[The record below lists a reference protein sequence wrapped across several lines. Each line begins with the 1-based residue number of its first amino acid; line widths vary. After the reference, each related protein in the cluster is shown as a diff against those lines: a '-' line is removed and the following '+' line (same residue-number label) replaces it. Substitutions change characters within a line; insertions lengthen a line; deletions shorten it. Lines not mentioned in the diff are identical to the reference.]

1 MTATSPPVA
10 TRDASGSVDTGP
22 ASSDH
27 PPAPTA
33 TEPPGGSARPGV
45 RQLPGVLLPVLLL
58 GLSAAAGWVTTGE
71 LVMREAM
78 LASTPST
85 LLLLATWALIGLLQ
99 DRLRPGSPALV
110 VGFVVHTV
118 VLAVGLW
125 WNPFLCIYAFVGYY
139 EAERLFRGRQVPV
152 VVVVTAVLA
161 AFGQTGGFRGVLGVP
176 VLFAVLALVNLA
188 AALALMHFS
197 QERERQLHARER
209 AAAALAAAY
218 EENVSLQARLVE
230 QARATGVSEE
240 RARLSREIHD
250 TVAQGLVAV
259 IRQLEALPGP
269 LDADV
274 RHRVEQA
281 ERSARECLLEAR
293 RAVQALAPQQLGE
306 GGLAEALGAV
316 VPQWAR
322 THGIVTE
329 LDADEAPEESAH
341 PAVLLRVAQEG
352 LSNVARHARAGRVR
366 LRWWATPTEELLQI
380 ADDGVGFD
388 PQRVGA
394 GHGLTGMRER
404 LTAVGGRL
412 DVSSAED
419 AGCTIT
425 ARVPR

>member
-10 TRDASGSVDTGP
+10 TRDGTTGSVDPGP
-22 ASSDH
+22 
-27 PPAPTA
+27 
-33 TEPPGGSARPGV
+33 EPPVPGCAEPPERPVDRPGA
-45 RQLPGVLLPVLLL
+45 RRLPGVLLPVLLL
-58 GLSAAAGWVTTGE
+58 GLSAAAGWATTGE
-71 LVMREAM
+71 LLTREAI

-85 LLLLATWALIGLLQ
+85 VLLLATWVLLGLLQ

-110 VGFVVHTV
+110 VGFAVHTV
-118 VLAVGLW
+118 LLAVGLW

-139 EAERLFRGRQVPV
+139 EADRLFRGRQVPV

-161 AFGQTGGFRGVLGVP
+161 AFGQTGGFRGILGVP

-188 AALALMHFS
+188 AALVLMRFS
-197 QERERQLHARER
+197 HEREQQLRARER
-209 AAAALAAAY
+209 AAAELAAAY

-230 QARATGVSEE
+230 QARATGISEE

-306 GGLAEALGAV
+306 GGLGEALGAV
-316 VPQWAR
+316 VSRWAR

-329 LDADEAPEESAH
+329 LDADDAPERSAH

-388 PQRVGA
+388 PQRVAA

-404 LTAVGGRL
+404 LAAVEGRL